1 MKICLVGP
9 GIMTIPPIGWGA
21 VEILIW
27 EYYCELK
34 KQNIDVTIV
43 NKFRSNPR
51 EQMETNSNYCQEL
64 IKEINSGNY
73 DFIHIHYDCLFHIVP
88 FLKCKKIGLTSHYP
102 YINNKDMMIRDGF
115 EPIFKYMVSNPNN
128 CLNLVLAED
137 DIKFMKSHGCN
148 ESTIYKLENGID
160 KNKFNFTIN
169 PNNKEK
175 TIYLGKITERK
186 GQKKFQNLKNLHIIG
201 PGGYGINSWKG
212 EWTREEVFKNLTEY
226 GNLLLLSQGEADP
239 LVVKEAL
246 IAGLGVVINETSG
259 KNLEANDF
267 ITIIPD
273 NKLND
278 LSYIQEKIEENKGNA
293 LKQREKIREY
303 GEEKFGWN
311 NLIKNYLNIIRN
323 NI

>member
-34 KQNIDVTIV
+34 KENIDVSII
-43 NKFRSNPR
+43 NKFRANPR

-64 IKEINSGNY
+64 INEINSGNY
-73 DFIHIHYDCLFHIVP
+73 DFVHIHYDCLFHIVP

-102 YINNKDMMIRDGF
+102 YINNIEMMKRDGF
-115 EPIFKYMVSNPNN
+115 EPIFKYMVSSPIN

-137 DIKFMKSHGCN
+137 DMKFMIQQGCN
-148 ESTIYKLENGID
+148 KSTIYKLENGID
-160 KNKFNFTIN
+160 KKKFNFTTN
-169 PNNKEK
+169 PNKKEK

-186 GQKKFQNLKNLHIIG
+186 GQKKYENLKNVDIIG
-201 PGGYGINSWKG
+201 PGGQGLSNWKG
-212 EWTREEVFKNLTEY
+212 QWTREEVFKNLTEY
-226 GNLLLLSQGEADP
+226 GNLLLLSEGEADP

-278 LSYIQEKIEENKGNA
+278 LLYIQEKIEENRKNA
-293 LKQREKIREY
+293 LKQREKIREF
-303 GEEKFGWN
+303 GEEQFGWN
-311 NLIKNYLNIIRN
+311 KLLKKYLNIITN
-323 NI
+323 NM